1 MPQVE
6 KVILS
11 VLQGATEGID
21 TLCSPWKTLGMT
33 DSTKIAYS
41 FDKMNGLSR
50 QVKGTQ

>member
-1 MPQVE
+1 MNGLVKHNQRTRLLPQVK

-33 DSTKIAYS
+33 YLTESA
-41 FDKMNGLSR
+41 
-50 QVKGTQ
+50 